1 MKTFLWTLYALVA
14 RFGRRARK
22 LRLRMQAR
30 RPAFLK
36 TPKAFVSRPEPR
48 SIGNFARGQQML
60 IGNFQFA
67 GSVIEAQNTSIWD
80 LEAEPLVIDELHGC
94 GWIDDLA
101 ATGRPGQRTMQA
113 WVADWIR
120 RFGRGS
126 GPGWR
131 PDLVGRR
138 LIRWI
143 SHAITLMQGQ
153 DKTANAQFLR
163 SIAKQASFLS
173 RTWQTAPEGLPRIQ
187 ALTGMIYVSLALEG
201 MEHMLRPSMRRL
213 GQECAER
220 IGADGAIDSRSP
232 EELMEIFT
240 LLTWAAA
247 VLRDAEHQPDER
259 HLAALERIAPTLR
272 QLMLS
277 DGTLVRFHGGGRGEQ
292 GQLDQALAEAGIR
305 DRAGN
310 DPRMGYIR
318 LAAGRS
324 VVVVDA
330 ATPSEGPRSDIAHA
344 STLAF
349 EMCAGRLPLI
359 VNSGPGRYFG
369 ERWKRAARATGCHST
384 LVVEDMSSARI
395 WDQGFAG
402 DTFGERL
409 YEGPV
414 SVALE
419 RIDDET
425 GHAAILAHDGYVADY
440 GLTHERRISLSSTGQ
455 EFRGEDR
462 VYCHR
467 AADRR
472 IYDRAQRQPDEVGLR
487 FAIHFHIHPDVAVSL
502 DLGGNAVSMKL
513 RNDELWVF
521 RQSGGLIAVED
532 GVYLDQ
538 RHLRPRM
545 TKQIVVHGLTQN
557 AAGAISWAMTRAE
570 EGRRYTPEEAHAAE
584 DTVTEAEVDASAG

>member
-1 MKTFLWTLYALVA
+1 MKSIFWTLYALFA
-14 RFGRRARK
+14 RLARWWRRWR
-22 LRLRMQAR
+22 LRLQAR
-30 RPAFLK
+30 RPSMIS

-67 GSVIEAQNTSIWD
+67 GSVIEAPDRSIWD
-80 LEAEPLVIDELHGC
+80 LTGEALVIDELHGC

-101 ATGRPGQRTMQA
+101 ATGRPGQRTMQG
-113 WVADWIR
+113 WIADWIR
-120 RFGRGS
+120 RHGRGS

-131 PDLVGRR
+131 PDLTGRR

-143 SHAITLMQGQ
+143 SHAITIMQGQ
-153 DKTANAQFLR
+153 DKTANATFLR

-173 RTWQTAPEGLPRIQ
+173 RTWAQAPEGLPRVQ
-187 ALTGMIYVSLALEG
+187 ALTGMIYAGLALEG
-201 MEHMLRPSMRRL
+201 MEHMLRPCIRRL
-213 GQECAER
+213 GQECADR
-220 IGADGAIDSRSP
+220 IGADGSIDSRAP

-240 LLTWAAA
+240 LLTWAAIA
-247 VLRDAEHQPDER
+247 LDEAGQKPDPR
-259 HLAALERIAPTLR
+259 HLEALERMAPTLR
-272 QLMLS
+272 VLMLG

-292 GQLDQALAEAGIR
+292 GQLDQALAESGVRSSAAR
-305 DRAGN
+305 ET
-310 DPRMGYIR
+310 RMGYSR
-318 LAAGRS
+318 LAAGRTIA
-324 VVVVDA
+324 VIDA
-330 ATPSEGPRSDIAHA
+330 AAPSEGPRSDAAHA

-349 EMCAGRLPLI
+349 EMSTGRMPLI

-369 ERWKRAARATGCHST
+369 ERWRRAARATGCHST
-384 LVVEDMSSARI
+384 LVVEDMSSATI

-409 YEGPV
+409 YNAPP
-414 SVALE
+414 SVTFE
-419 RIDDET
+419 RIEDAT
-425 GHAAILAHDGYVADY
+425 GTAAIMAHTGYVREF
-440 GLTHERRISLSSTGQ
+440 GLTHERRVSLAAQGQ

-462 VYCHR
+462 LYCTS

-513 RNDELWVF
+513 KNDELWVF
-521 RQSGGLIAVED
+521 RQSGGLISLED

-557 AAGAISWAMTRAE
+557 AAGAVSWAMTRAQD
-570 EGRRYTPEEAHAAE
+570 GRRYSSEAMADEIHE
-584 DTVTEAEVDASAG
+584 SV